1 MPAALVTPIHNR
13 DQIENR
19 RLLGDSTLSSSFI
32 SNSTPTKPSTDD
44 DHANVS
50 QVLEDIASDMIGRNA
65 PFNTPFG
72 TKAQVYADYTASGK
86 SLECIERFIHDQ
98 VMPTYGNTHTTTS
111 VTGLQTTSF
120 REEARQI
127 IASAVNARAST
138 DVVIFTGQ
146 GCTSAIH
153 KLVTVLGINKGRRRH
168 RSSKRAVIFTCPFS
182 HHSNLLP
189 WRESLCADEVQI
201 PEAAGGGLDL
211 KELERQL
218 QRHRNRPLK
227 IGSFAAASNL
237 TGLLLDVDEVS
248 KLLHKYD
255 ALACWDYATCAPYVD
270 IDMNP
275 KESAAYKDAVFFSG
289 HKFVGGPGSPG
300 VLVVKKKLM
309 NNQVPAMPGGGTVL
323 FVTAT
328 AQRYLSDT
336 VEREEGGTPDIL
348 GSIRLGLAFQ
358 LKQRVGPHCIMELER
373 RHVRHVRESLSRNKS
388 IVVLGR
394 QSDNVNQ
401 LPIFSLLFRLGNR
414 FLHHNFVC
422 ALLNDLFGVQA

>member
-127 IASAVNARAST
+127 IANTVNARAST

-153 KLVTVLGINKGRRRH
+153 KLVAVLGINKGRRRH
-168 RSSKRAVIFTCPFS
+168 P
-182 HHSNLLP
+182 
-189 WRESLCADEVQI
+189 
-201 PEAAGGGLDL
+201 GLG
-211 KELERQL
+211 
-218 QRHRNRPLK
+218 K
-227 IGSFAAASNL
+227 IQ
-237 TGLLLDVDEVS
+237 
-248 KLLHKYD
+248 Y
-255 ALACWDYATCAPYVD
+255 
-270 IDMNP
+270 
-275 KESAAYKDAVFFSG
+275 
-289 HKFVGGPGSPG
+289 
-300 VLVVKKKLM
+300 
-309 NNQVPAMPGGGTVL
+309 
-323 FVTAT
+323 
-328 AQRYLSDT
+328 
-336 VEREEGGTPDIL
+336 
-348 GSIRLGLAFQ
+348 
-358 LKQRVGPHCIMELER
+358 
-373 RHVRHVRESLSRNKS
+373 
-388 IVVLGR
+388 
-394 QSDNVNQ
+394 
-401 LPIFSLLFRLGNR
+401 
-414 FLHHNFVC
+414 
-422 ALLNDLFGVQA
+422 